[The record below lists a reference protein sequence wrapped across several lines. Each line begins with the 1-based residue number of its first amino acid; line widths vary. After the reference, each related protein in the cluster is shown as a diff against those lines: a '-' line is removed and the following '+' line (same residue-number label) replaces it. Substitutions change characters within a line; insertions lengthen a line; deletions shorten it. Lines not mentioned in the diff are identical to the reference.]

1 MPSVLITGDN
11 NDTNLVLESAGSSI
25 SDTLDNDNPIIS
37 ATSVSSILPEISNNL
52 FSTIESHMDKS
63 IAEDAGNIFNDGLN
77 KEDKS

>member
-37 ATSVSSILPEISNNL
+37 ATSV
-52 FSTIESHMDKS
+52 
-63 IAEDAGNIFNDGLN
+63 
-77 KEDKS
+77 